1 MLENLDVY
9 VAISERQK
17 SSVCMLAIWLY
28 WTRRVRFSNLVSNV
42 VLIGMTYC
50 APILLYEVIL
60 SSEVS
65 TA

>member
-1 MLENLDVY
+1 MLENLDVF

-28 WTRRVRFSNLVSNV
+28 WTRCVRLSNLISDV

-50 APILLYEVIL
+50 APILLYEFIL
-60 SSEVS
+60 SSEFN
-65 TA
+65 TT